1 VETIDKKINMRLLVV
16 EDDPDQRELIKETL
30 VDHFGT
36 AEVTCAEAGLEV
48 LDWDLTQFDVILT
61 DFNLPDIGG
70 MDFLAAV
77 LKKTDRPI
85 IVVTGEN
92 IRQTASDALRA
103 GAYDYVVK
111 LGDYLFSIPLVVA
124 KNLEAWRIKQENK
137 LLMQQLKD
145 ALQRQEQM
153 AATDPLTNLYNRRHF
168 NAVLERSFAESVRYG
183 NDLACIMCDLDGY
196 KKLNDTMGHQFGDKI
211 LQITAK
217 VITLNMRVM
226 DVAARYG
233 GDEFVILLP
242 HASAQLAL
250 NVGERINT
258 EFIKQMKSFVPPELP
273 LTMSMGIASV
283 LHNRPAH
290 SDMLVALAD
299 EALYEAK
306 HNGKNQTIISEK
318 VRAIPTPVK

>member
-1 VETIDKKINMRLLVV
+1 VETIDKKTNMRLLVV

-30 VDHFGT
+30 VDHFSG
-36 AEVTCAEAGLEV
+36 AEVVCAEAGLEV

-77 LKKTDRPI
+77 LKKTDRPV

-137 LLMQQLKD
+137 QLMQQLKD

-183 NDLACIMCDLDGY
+183 KDLACIMCDLDGY

-217 VITLNMRVM
+217 IITLNMRVM

-258 EFIKQMKSFVPPELP
+258 EFVKQMKSFVPPELP

-283 LHNRPAH
+283 LHNRPTH

-318 VRAIPTPVK
+318 IRAIPAAVK

>member
-1 VETIDKKINMRLLVV
+1 MRILVV
-16 EDDPDQRELIKETL
+16 EDDLDQRELIKETL
-30 VDHFGT
+30 VGHFGNDT
-36 AEVTCAEAGLEV
+36 VTCAESGHKVLE
-48 LDWDLTQFDVILT
+48 WDLEQFDVILT
-61 DFNLPDIGG
+61 DYNLPDIGG
-70 MDFLAAV
+70 LDFLAEI
-77 LKKTDRPI
+77 LKRVDRPV

-111 LGDYLFSIPLVVA
+111 HGDYLFAIPLVVA
-124 KNLEAWRIKQENK
+124 KNLEAWKIKQENK
-137 LLMQQLKD
+137 ELHLRQQQTMQQLQD
-145 ALQRQEQM
+145 ALSRQEQM

-168 NAVLERSFAESVRYG
+168 NAVLERYFAEAVRYG
-183 NDLACIMCDLDGY
+183 HDLACIMCDLDGY

-217 VITLNMRVM
+217 IVTWNMRVM

-250 NVGERINT
+250 NVGDRIST
-258 EFIKQMKSFVPPELP
+258 QFVRQMKAMIPTELS

-283 LHNRPAH
+283 LHNRPTH
-290 SDMLVALAD
+290 SEMLVALAD
-299 EALYEAK
+299 EALYDAK
-306 HNGKNQTIISEK
+306 HKGKNRTIISEK
-318 VRAIPTPVK
+318 IRAVPTPTK